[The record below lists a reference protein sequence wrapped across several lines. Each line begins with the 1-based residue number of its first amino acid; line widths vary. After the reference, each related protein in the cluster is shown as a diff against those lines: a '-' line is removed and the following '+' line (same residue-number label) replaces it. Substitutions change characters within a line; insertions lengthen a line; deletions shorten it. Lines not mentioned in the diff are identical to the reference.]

1 MNESE
6 SGASGRGAFAELK
19 EAVGSLFESVV
30 GLAPDFKLGRDFP
43 RHEMRVEDDRYVV
56 QVELPGLRRE
66 AIEVAVSG
74 RTLNISGQ
82 RPKFEPPSDARM
94 IRSERPHGNFELS
107 VKLPDE
113 VDTLGV
119 VAKMRD
125 GVLEVQLPK
134 PSAGGGRSIE
144 VESGEG
150 EAAGAE
156 PRPSEQTPPG
166 ESAQAEQ
173 GPATMPWEEP
183 TEQGGGETGADRHE

>member
-19 EAVGSLFESVV
+19 EAVGNLFESVV
-30 GLAPDFKLGRDFP
+30 GLAPDLGLGRDFP
-43 RHEMRVEDDRYVV
+43 RHEMRVEDNGYVV

-74 RTLNISGQ
+74 RTLSITGK
-82 RPKFEPPSDARM
+82 RPKFEPPSGARM
-94 IRSERPHGNFELS
+94 IRSERPAGKFELS

-125 GVLEVQLPK
+125 GILDVLLPK
-134 PSAGGGRSIE
+134 PAHGGRSIE
-144 VESGEG
+144 VESAEG
-150 EAAGAE
+150 EASGDE
-156 PRPSEQTPPG
+156 GRPQAQTTPG
-166 ESAQAEQ
+166 EARPEEQ
-173 GPATMPWEEP
+173 GSVKMPWEETTP
-183 TEQGGGETGADRHE
+183 EHGGGETGADGHE